1 MMARFQP
8 STGPFMESFLSL
20 VGVAAILLIAVL
32 LSTDRRA
39 IRPRTVGVAFLLQ
52 TSLAAFVLYVPQG
65 GALLDRVVRGFQHVI
80 NYSNAGIEFVFG
92 PQVVPT
98 LGVTIA
104 FSVLPVIIFFAAL
117 MSLLYYLGIMPVFVG
132 TVGGWLHR
140 LIGTSEAE
148 SISAASNIF
157 VGHTDA
163 PLVVRPYLARMTE
176 SELFAVMT
184 GGCATIAGGVMM
196 AYATMGVELKY
207 LITASFMA
215 APGGLLIA
223 KILVPETA
231 VPVGV
236 DAVPEAEAADRPV
249 NVFEAIGN
257 GAMTG
262 LNIAVSVG
270 AMLIAFVALIYM
282 VNGMLTWAG
291 SLVGIE
297 GLTLQ
302 WLLGKLLAPL
312 AFLLGVPWS
321 EASTAGSLIGQKFVI
336 NEFFAYLAFTE
347 VRDTLSPHTQLVV
360 TFALCGFSN
369 LGSIAILLGGLG
381 AVIPDRRHDIARLG
395 LKAVVGGMLVNLL
408 NAALAGFFYT
418 LTLG

>member
-1 MMARFQP
+1 MQ
-8 STGPFMESFLSL
+8 S
-20 VGVAAILLIAVL
+20 LIAVVGIAVIVAIAVL
-32 LSTDRRA
+32 FSTDRRA
-39 IRPRTVGVAFLLQ
+39 INLRTVGVAFSLQ
-52 TSLAAFVLYVPQG
+52 ATIAALVLYVPKG
-65 GALLDRVVRGFQHVI
+65 GAALDQVVRGFQHVI
-80 NYSNAGIEFVFG
+80 NYSNAGIEFLFG
-92 PQVVPT
+92 PEIVPT
-98 LGVTIA
+98 LGITVA

-117 MSLLYYLGIMPVFVG
+117 MSLLYYLRIMPLFVG
-132 TVGGWLHR
+132 IVGGWLHK
-140 LIGTSEAE
+140 LLGTSEAE

-215 APGGLLIA
+215 APGGLLMA
-223 KILVPETA
+223 KLLVPETS

-236 DAVPEAEAADRPV
+236 DSLPEADEEEQPV

-282 VNGMLTWAG
+282 LNGILGWMGGWFGFESLTM
-291 SLVGIE
+291 
-297 GLTLQ
+297 Q
-302 WLLGKLLAPL
+302 WLLGKLLAPI
-312 AFLLGVPWS
+312 AFLIGVPWA
-321 EASTAGSLIGQKFVI
+321 EANTAGSLIGQKFVI
-336 NEFFAYLAFTE
+336 NEFFAYLAFMDVQE
-347 VRDTLSPHTQLVV
+347 ELSPYSQLVI

-381 AVIPDRRHDIARLG
+381 AVIPKRRHDIARLG
-395 LKAVVGGMLVNLL
+395 LKAVIGGTLVNLM
-408 NAALAGFFYT
+408 NAALAGFFFS
-418 LTLG
+418 LTAA